1 MAATPDDI
9 KHEIDHTRARLD
21 RDLDR
26 LDTQVAIGKER
37 LIAASQ
43 WWMGVSAVAAGV
55 LGAILFWP
63 RGHRHHRHVR
73 FVDVA
78 V

>member
-1 MAATPDDI
+1 MADSPDDL
-9 KHEIDHTRARLD
+9 KQQIDHTRARLD
-21 RDLDR
+21 RDLNR
-26 LDTQVAIGKER
+26 LDRQIAIGKER

-43 WWMGVSAVAAGV
+43 WWFGVSAVAAG
-55 LGAILFWP
+55 LIGAIWLWP
-63 RGHRHHRHVR
+63 RTREHRRVG

>member
-1 MAATPDDI
+1 MAESPDDL
-9 KHEIDHTRARLD
+9 KQQIDHTRARLD

-26 LDTQVAIGKER
+26 LDTQIAIGKER
-37 LIAASQ
+37 VIAASQ
-43 WWMGVSAVAAGV
+43 WWFGVSAIAAGV
-55 LGAILFWP
+55 LGAIWLWP
-63 RGHRHHRHVR
+63 REHRHGRVR